1 LLRKYFFKRKRA
13 FMLLEILVAMAVLAF
28 GITSIFR
35 ILFGSMAA
43 LKHLEN
49 RFQAQLKI
57 EEKIWDI
64 KRTLKTKDIS
74 NEFLSNVVE
83 GHNPEIDF
91 KLRVKKIRDFPD
103 LYSLDI
109 TASWNEERKEV
120 SISKQ
125 LYIKRL

>member
-1 LLRKYFFKRKRA
+1 
-13 FMLLEILVAMAVLAF
+13 MLLEILVAMAVLAF